1 MDVDIGTW
9 LRSLQLSDYEQAF
22 RDNDIGADILAELTA
37 EDLIGLGVTSI
48 GHRRK
53 LLAAIADLRGHGLA
67 GRVTDEPQ
75 PVAPLSAEPA
85 RAGAERRQLTVL
97 FADLVGSTAL
107 SARLDP
113 EDMSNLLSAYRN
125 AVTGGFARF
134 EGHVAKLMGD
144 GVLAYFGWP
153 RAHEDEAE
161 RAVRAGLAAVEAV
174 GRLASPSG
182 EPLAARVGIA
192 TGVVVVGDLIG
203 EGAAQEEAV
212 VGETPNLAARLQ
224 TLARPNEVVIGEG
237 TRELLGALFDVEDL
251 GVQPLKGLAL
261 PVRAF
266 RVLGPGRAA
275 SRFEALHVRELAP
288 IVGRD
293 AELALLLE
301 RWRRATAGEGQVVL
315 LSGEPG
321 IGKSRIVM
329 ALREALAN
337 KPVAVLNYFCSPYH
351 IDSALF
357 PVLGQIERAAGFARE
372 DGPEAKL
379 GKLETFLDPYAEHL
393 DEDARVLMAALL
405 SLPVGRGQAALDLTP
420 ERQKQRTFEVLLQ
433 QFEALCGQ
441 QPVLAVFEDV
451 HWIDP
456 STMELLDLLTERVQG
471 LRALTVITF
480 RPEFSPPWTGHAHV
494 TSFSLSRLVRG
505 DVAMIVGRVVGG
517 KALPAE
523 VLAQITRKT
532 DGIPL
537 FVEELTRTVLESG
550 LLRDL
555 GDHLELIDVP
565 AALAIPSTLQDS
577 LMARLDRLAPAKEL
591 AQIGACIGREFEHDL
606 LAAVSPLREPA
617 FSEALVRLV
626 GSDLV
631 FRRGQP
637 PNATYAFKHA
647 LIQDVAYATL
657 LKSRR
662 VELHARIAAALEAQF
677 PALVERQPELLAR
690 HLSGAGI
697 HHRAVEWWLRAG
709 RSARQRSANKEAI
722 GHLTRALAML
732 KDAPPSEAR
741 ERQELE
747 VQVALGPPLIATEGF
762 GARQVETA
770 YARAEELARQQGH
783 DSYRARALRGLCHV
797 HHVRGHL
804 TRTCELTGELLEL
817 VGRGDDLV
825 RQADAH
831 HALGFTLFHLSQ
843 HGLAL
848 THLEAAHCK
857 IKRAGDPAHAF
868 AAGVNIHVHGR
879 AYASHVDWHLGFA
892 DRALL
897 AIGEAIELARRL
909 DHPFSLVVALDY
921 AAMLHQFRREPAMVR
936 KHAEAAYAVCA
947 EYGFSYYQA
956 WATLMESWASAEEG
970 DLDRG
975 IGRLRDGLRD
985 LRATGAGLRL
995 PHYLASLAELYVKA
1009 RRLEEA
1015 GATLAEADAV
1025 VARHGESWT
1034 NARLRLLEG
1043 ELSLATD
1050 RLAAAACFRRAQE
1063 IAMTQGSLSLMLRA
1077 AIRLARHLRAAGKC
1091 AEAYATLAS
1100 PYASISEGFDTP
1112 DLLEGRALLE
1122 ELRSE
1127 CPPDHRLRTGTRRS
1141 GRGIGA
1147 PAQER

>member
-1 MDVDIGTW
+1 MDIGTW
-9 LRSLQLSDYEQAF
+9 LRSLQLSQYEQAF
-22 RDNDIGADILAELTA
+22 RDNDIGADILPELTA

-53 LLAAIADLRGHGLA
+53 LLRAIAALRGDGLA
-67 GRVTDEPQ
+67 PGTAVERQ
-75 PVAPLSAEPA
+75 PAALLSAEPA
-85 RAGAERRQLTVL
+85 RAGAERRQLTLV
-97 FADLVGSTAL
+97 FVDLVGSTAL

-113 EDMSNLLSAYRN
+113 EDMSKLLRAYQN

-161 RAVRAGLAAVEAV
+161 RAVRASLAAVEAV
-174 GRLASPSG
+174 GRLATPTG

-212 VGETPNLAARLQ
+212 VGETPNLAARLE
-224 TLARPNEVVIGEG
+224 TLARPNEVVIGEA
-237 TRELLGALFDVEDL
+237 TRQLLGALFEIEDL
-251 GVQPLKGLAL
+251 GVQPLRGLTV

-301 RWRRATAGEGQVVL
+301 RWRRAKAGEGQVVL

-321 IGKSRIVM
+321 IGKSRIIL
-329 ALREALAN
+329 ALREALAQE
-337 KPVAVLNYFCSPYH
+337 PVAILNYFCSPYH
-351 IDSALF
+351 MNSALF
-357 PVLGQIERAAGFARE
+357 PVIGQLERAAGFARD
-372 DGPEAKL
+372 DGPEEKVS
-379 GKLETFLDPYAEHL
+379 KLETFLSPYAERL
-393 DEDARVLMAALL
+393 DEDARALMAALL
-405 SLPVGRGQAALDLTP
+405 SLPVESGHVALDLTP
-420 ERQKQRTFEVLLQ
+420 ERQKQRTFDVLLRL
-433 QFEALCGQ
+433 FEALCGR
-441 QPVLAVFEDV
+441 QPVLAVYEDV

-456 STMELLDLLTERVQG
+456 STMELLDLATERVQRQ
-471 LRALTVITF
+471 RALAVITF
-480 RPEFSPPWTGHAHV
+480 RPEFSPPWAGHAHV

-505 DVAMIVGRVVGG
+505 EVAMIVGRVVGG
-517 KALPAE
+517 KALPAD
-523 VLAQITRKT
+523 VLAQITSKT

-555 GDHLELIDVP
+555 GDHLELIGAP

-577 LMARLDRLAPAKEL
+577 LMARLDRLASAKEL
-591 AQIGACIGREFEHDL
+591 AQIGACIGREFDHDL
-606 LAAVSPLREPA
+606 LAAVSRLQEPT

-631 FRRGQP
+631 LRRGQP
-637 PNATYAFKHA
+637 PNATYAFRHA

-677 PALVERQPELLAR
+677 PAIVERQPELLAR
-690 HLSGAGI
+690 HLSEAGI
-697 HHRAVEWWLRAG
+697 HDRAVDGWLRAG
-709 RSARQRSANKEAI
+709 RLARQRSANKEAI

-762 GARQVETA
+762 GAPQVEAA
-770 YARAEELARQQGH
+770 YARAEELARRPGH
-783 DSYRARALRGLCHV
+783 ESYRARALRGLCHV
-797 HHVRGHL
+797 YHVRGHM
-804 TRTCELTGELLEL
+804 TCELGAELFEL
-817 VGRGDDLV
+817 VERGDDLV

-831 HALGFTLFHLSQ
+831 HALGFNLFHLGQ
-843 HGLAL
+843 HGMAL
-848 THLEAAHCK
+848 THLEAARSK
-857 IKRAGDPAHAF
+857 IERAGDPAQAF

-879 AYASHVDWHLGFA
+879 AYASHINWHLGFA

-897 AIGEAIELARRL
+897 AIGEAIEVARRI
-909 DHPFSLVVALDY
+909 DHPFSLVVALAY

-936 KHAEAAYAVCA
+936 VHARAAYAVCA
-947 EYGFSYYQA
+947 EYGFSYYLA
-956 WATLMESWASAEEG
+956 WATIMDGWASAEEG

-975 IGRLRDGLRD
+975 IVRLRDGLRD

-995 PHYLASLAELYVKA
+995 PHYLAILAELYVKSQ
-1009 RRLEEA
+1009 RLEEA

-1025 VARHGESWT
+1025 AERHGESWA

-1043 ELSLATD
+1043 ELSLATHQP
-1050 RLAAAACFRRAQE
+1050 AAAACFRRAVE
-1063 IAMTQGSLSLMLRA
+1063 IATAQGARSLMLRA
-1077 AIRLARHLRAAGKC
+1077 AIRLARQLRAEGKS
-1091 AEAYATLAS
+1091 AEAYDILAS
-1100 PYASISEGFDTP
+1100 PHASISEGFDTP
-1112 DLLEGRALLE
+1112 DLLEGRALLD
-1122 ELRSE
+1122 ELRS
-1127 CPPDHRLRTGTRRS
+1127 
-1141 GRGIGA
+1141 
-1147 PAQER
+1147 

>member
-9 LRSLQLSDYEQAF
+9 LRSLQLSHYEQAF
-22 RDNDIGADILAELTA
+22 RDNDIGADILPELTA

-53 LLAAIADLRGHGLA
+53 LLAAIAALRGEGPA
-67 GRVTDEPQ
+67 RGVTGESQ
-75 PVAPLSAEPA
+75 AVAPQSAEPA
-85 RAGAERRQLTVL
+85 RAGAERRHLTVV
-97 FADLVGSTAL
+97 FVDLVGSTAL

-113 EDMSNLLSAYRN
+113 EDMSELLRAYQN
-125 AVTGGFARF
+125 AVTGGLARF

-161 RAVRAGLAAVEAV
+161 RAVRASLAAVEAV

-203 EGAAQEEAV
+203 EGAAREEAV
-212 VGETPNLAARLQ
+212 VGETPNLAARLE

-237 TRELLGALFDVEDL
+237 TRELLGALFEVEDL
-251 GVQPLKGLAL
+251 GVQPLKGLTTPA
-261 PVRAF
+261 RAF

-275 SRFEALHVRELAP
+275 SRFEALHARGLAP

-301 RWRRATAGEGQVVL
+301 RWRRAKAGEGQVVL

-321 IGKSRIVM
+321 IGKSRIIL
-329 ALREALAN
+329 ALREALAEE
-337 KPVAVLNYFCSPYH
+337 PAAVLNYFCSPYH
-351 IDSALF
+351 MDSALF
-357 PVLGQIERAAGFARE
+357 PVIGQLERAAGFARE
-372 DGPEAKL
+372 DGPEEKL
-379 GKLETFLDPYAEHL
+379 GKLDTFLDRYDDCL
-393 DEDARVLMAALL
+393 GEDGRALMAALL
-405 SLPVGRGQAALDLTP
+405 SLPLESRHAALDLTP
-420 ERQKQRTFEVLLQ
+420 ERRKQRTFEVLLG
-433 QFEALCGQ
+433 QFEALCRQ
-441 QPVLAVFEDV
+441 RPILAVFEDV

-471 LRALTVITF
+471 LKALAVITF

-494 TSFSLSRLVRG
+494 TSLSLSRLVRG
-505 DVAMIVGRVVGG
+505 DVATIVGRVVGG
-517 KALPAE
+517 KALPAD
-523 VLAQITRKT
+523 VLAQITSKT

-550 LLRDL
+550 LLRDC
-555 GDHLELIDVP
+555 GDRLELVGVP

-591 AQIGACIGREFEHDL
+591 AQIGACIGREFDHDL
-606 LAAVSPLREPA
+606 LAAVSPLQEPT
-617 FSEALVRLV
+617 FSDALLRLV

-647 LIQDVAYATL
+647 LIQDAAYATL

-662 VELHARIAAALEAQF
+662 VELHARIAAALEARF
-677 PALVERQPELLAR
+677 PAVIERQPELLAR

-697 HHRAVEWWLRAG
+697 RDRAVDWWLRAG
-709 RSARQRSANKEAI
+709 RLARQRSANKEAI
-722 GHLTRALAML
+722 AHLTRALAML
-732 KDAPPSEAR
+732 EEAPPGEAR

-762 GARQVETA
+762 AAPQVETA
-770 YARAEELARQQGH
+770 YARAEELARRHGH
-783 DSYRARALRGLCHV
+783 ESYRARALRGLCHV
-797 HHVRGHL
+797 HHVRGQM
-804 TRTCELTGELLEL
+804 TRTGELGAELLEL
-817 VGRGDDLV
+817 VERGDDLV

-831 HALGFTLFHLSQ
+831 HALGFNLFHLGQ

-848 THLEAAHCK
+848 IHLEAARSK
-857 IKRAGDPAHAF
+857 IERAGDPAQAF
-868 AAGVNIHVHGR
+868 AAGVNIQVHGR
-879 AYASHVDWHLGFA
+879 AYASHVNWHLGFA

-909 DHPFSLVVALDY
+909 DHPFSLAVALAY

-936 KHAEAAYAVCA
+936 VHADAACAICA
-947 EYGFSYYQA
+947 EHGFSYYLA
-956 WATLMESWASAEEG
+956 WARIMDGWACAEEG
-970 DLDRG
+970 DLDLG
-975 IGRLRDGLRD
+975 IVRLRDGLRD

-995 PHYLASLAELYVKA
+995 PYYLAILAELYVKTQ
-1009 RRLEEA
+1009 RLEEA

-1025 VARHGESWT
+1025 VARHGETWAD
-1034 NARLRLLEG
+1034 ARLRLLEG
-1043 ELSLATD
+1043 ELSLAAC
-1050 RLAAAACFRRAQE
+1050 RSAAATCFRRAAE
-1063 IAMTQGSLSLMLRA
+1063 IATAQGALSLTLRA
-1077 AIRLARHLRAAGKC
+1077 AVRLARHLRAEGKC
-1091 AEAYATLAS
+1091 ADAYDALAS
-1100 PYASISEGFDTP
+1100 SCAAIGEGFDTP
-1112 DLLEGRALLE
+1112 DLLEGRALLD
-1122 ELRSE
+1122 ELRSA
-1127 CPPDHRLRTGTRRS
+1127 CPSDQR
-1141 GRGIGA
+1141 
-1147 PAQER
+1147 

>member
-1 MDVDIGTW
+1 VDIGTW
-9 LRSLQLSDYEQAF
+9 LRSLQLSQYEQAF
-22 RDNDIGADILAELTA
+22 RDNDIGADILPELTA

-53 LLAAIADLRGHGLA
+53 LLRAIAALRGNGLA
-67 GRVTDEPQ
+67 RGTTAEPQ
-75 PVAPLSAEPA
+75 PAALLSAEPA
-85 RAGAERRQLTVL
+85 RAGAERRQLTLV
-97 FADLVGSTAL
+97 FVDLVGSTAL

-113 EDMSNLLSAYRN
+113 EDMSKLLRAYQN

-161 RAVRAGLAAVEAV
+161 RAVRASLAAVEAV
-174 GRLASPSG
+174 GRLATPTG

-212 VGETPNLAARLQ
+212 VGETPNLAARLE

-237 TRELLGALFDVEDL
+237 TRQLLGALFEIEDL
-251 GVQPLKGLAL
+251 GVQPLRGLTV

-301 RWRRATAGEGQVVL
+301 RWRRAKAGEGQVVL

-321 IGKSRIVM
+321 IGKSRIVL
-329 ALREALAN
+329 ALREALAQE
-337 KPVAVLNYFCSPYH
+337 PVAVLNYFCSPYH
-351 IDSALF
+351 MNSALF
-357 PVLGQIERAAGFARE
+357 PVIGQLERAAGFARD
-372 DGPEAKL
+372 DGPEEKVS
-379 GKLETFLDPYAEHL
+379 KLETFLSPYAERL
-393 DEDARVLMAALL
+393 DEDARALMAALL
-405 SLPVGRGQAALDLTP
+405 SLPVESRHAALDLTP
-420 ERQKQRTFEVLLQ
+420 ERRKQRTFDVLLR
-433 QFEALCGQ
+433 QFEALCGR
-441 QPVLAVFEDV
+441 QPVLAVYEDV

-456 STMELLDLLTERVQG
+456 STMELLDLATERVQRQ
-471 LRALTVITF
+471 RALAVITF
-480 RPEFSPPWTGHAHV
+480 RPEFSSPWAGHAHV

-505 DVAMIVGRVVGG
+505 EVAMIVGRVVGG
-517 KALPAE
+517 KALPAD
-523 VLAQITRKT
+523 VLAQITSKT

-555 GDHLELIDVP
+555 GDHLELIGAP

-577 LMARLDRLAPAKEL
+577 LMARLDRLASAKEL
-591 AQIGACIGREFEHDL
+591 AQIGACIGREFDHDL
-606 LAAVSPLREPA
+606 LAAVSRLQEPT

-631 FRRGQP
+631 LRRGQP
-637 PNATYAFKHA
+637 PNATYVFKHA

-677 PALVERQPELLAR
+677 PAIVERQPELLAR
-690 HLSGAGI
+690 HLSEAGI
-697 HHRAVEWWLRAG
+697 HDRAVDGWLRAG
-709 RSARQRSANKEAI
+709 RLARQRSANKEAI
-722 GHLTRALAML
+722 GHLTIALAML
-732 KDAPPSEAR
+732 KDAPPSEAC

-762 GARQVETA
+762 GAPQVEAA
-770 YARAEELARQQGH
+770 YARAEELARRQGH
-783 DSYRARALRGLCHV
+783 ESYRARALRGLCHV
-797 HHVRGHL
+797 YHVRGHM
-804 TRTCELTGELLEL
+804 TRTCELGAELFEL
-817 VGRGDDLV
+817 VERGDDLV

-831 HALGFTLFHLSQ
+831 HALGFNLFHLGQ
-843 HGLAL
+843 HGMAL
-848 THLEAAHCK
+848 THLEAARSK
-857 IKRAGDPAHAF
+857 IERAGDPAQAF

-879 AYASHVDWHLGFA
+879 AYASHINWHLGFA

-897 AIGEAIELARRL
+897 AIGEAIEVARRI
-909 DHPFSLVVALDY
+909 DHPFSLVVALAY

-936 KHAEAAYAVCA
+936 VHARAAYAVCA
-947 EYGFSYYQA
+947 EYGFSYYLA
-956 WATLMESWASAEEG
+956 WATIMDGWASAEEG

-975 IGRLRDGLRD
+975 IVRLRDGLRD

-995 PHYLASLAELYVKA
+995 PHYLAILAELYVKSQ
-1009 RRLEEA
+1009 RLEEA

-1025 VARHGESWT
+1025 AERHGESWA

-1043 ELSLATD
+1043 ELSLATHQP
-1050 RLAAAACFRRAQE
+1050 AAAACFRRAVE
-1063 IAMTQGSLSLMLRA
+1063 IATAQGALSLMLRA
-1077 AIRLARHLRAAGKC
+1077 AIRLARHLRAEGKS
-1091 AEAYATLAS
+1091 AEAYDILAS
-1100 PYASISEGFDTP
+1100 PHASISEGFDTP
-1112 DLLEGRALLE
+1112 DLLEGRALLD
-1122 ELRSE
+1122 ELRS
-1127 CPPDHRLRTGTRRS
+1127 
-1141 GRGIGA
+1141 
-1147 PAQER
+1147 

>member
-1 MDVDIGTW
+1 MDIGTW
-9 LRSLQLSDYEQAF
+9 LRNLQLSRYEQMF
-22 RDNDIGADILAELTA
+22 RDNDISADVLPELTA

-53 LLAAIADLRGHGLA
+53 LLSAITALRGEGMA
-67 GRVTDEPQ
+67 GGVTAGPQ
-75 PVAPLSAEPA
+75 PATLLSAEPA
-85 RAGAERRQLTVL
+85 RAGAERRQLTVV
-97 FADLVGSTAL
+97 FVDLVDSTAL
-107 SARLDP
+107 SVRLDP
-113 EDMSNLLSAYRN
+113 EDMSKLLRAYQN

-161 RAVRAGLAAVEAV
+161 RAVRASLAAVEAV
-174 GRLASPSG
+174 GRLASPTG

-237 TRELLGALFDVEDL
+237 TRELLGALFEVEDL
-251 GVQPLKGLAL
+251 GVQPLKGLTVPA
-261 PVRAF
+261 RAF

-275 SRFEALHVRELAP
+275 SRFEALHLRELAP

-301 RWRRATAGEGQVVL
+301 RWRRAKAGEGQVVL

-321 IGKSRIVM
+321 IGKSRIVL
-329 ALREALAN
+329 ALREALA
-337 KPVAVLNYFCSPYH
+337 KEPVTVLNHFCSPYH
-351 IDSALF
+351 MDSALF
-357 PVLGQIERAAGFARE
+357 PVIGQLERAAGFARD
-372 DGPEAKL
+372 DGPEEKL
-379 GKLETFLDPYAEHL
+379 CKLETLLSSNSACF
-393 DEDARVLMAALL
+393 DEDATALMAAML
-405 SLPVGRGQAALDLTP
+405 SLPVESRHAALDLTP
-420 ERQKQRTFEVLLQ
+420 ERQKQLTLEVLLR
-433 QFEALCGQ
+433 QFEAVCGQ
-441 QPVLAVFEDV
+441 QPVLAVYEDV

-456 STMELLDLLTERVQG
+456 STMELLDLLVERVQG
-471 LRALTVITF
+471 LRVLTVVTF
-480 RPEFSPPWTGHAHV
+480 RPEFTPPWTGHAHV

-517 KALPAE
+517 KALPPD
-523 VLAQITRKT
+523 VLAQITSKT

-550 LLRDL
+550 LLRDR
-555 GDHLELIDVP
+555 GDHLELIGV
-565 AALAIPSTLQDS
+565 AASLAIPSTLQDS

-591 AQIGACIGREFEHDL
+591 AQIGACIGREFDHDL
-606 LAAVSPLREPA
+606 LAAVSPLQEPT
-617 FSEALVRLV
+617 FSEALSRLV

-637 PNATYAFKHA
+637 PNATYTFKHA

-657 LKSRR
+657 LRSRR

-677 PALVERQPELLAR
+677 PAVVERQPELLAR
-690 HLSGAGI
+690 HLTEAGI
-697 HHRAVEWWLRAG
+697 HDRAADWWLRAG
-709 RSARQRSANKEAI
+709 QLARQRSANKEAI
-722 GHLTRALAML
+722 GHLTKALAIL
-732 KDAPPSEAR
+732 RDAPPSEAR

-747 VQVALGPPLIATEGF
+747 IQVALGPPLIATEGF
-762 GARQVETA
+762 GAPQVETA

-783 DSYRARALRGLCHV
+783 ESHRARALRGLCHV

-804 TRTCELTGELLEL
+804 TRTGELGVELLEL
-817 VGRGDDLV
+817 VERGDDLV

-831 HALGFTLFHLSQ
+831 HALGFNLFHLGNHS
-843 HGLAL
+843 LAL
-848 THLEAAHCK
+848 THLEAARSK
-857 IKRAGDPAHAF
+857 IERAGDPAHAF

-897 AIGEAIELARRL
+897 TIGEAIEVARRI
-909 DHPFSLVVALDY
+909 DHPFSLVVAFAY

-936 KHAEAAYAVCA
+936 VHADAAYAVCA
-947 EYGFSYYQA
+947 EYGFSYYLA
-956 WATLMESWASAEEG
+956 WATIMDGWASAEEG
-970 DLDRG
+970 DLDGG
-975 IGRLRDGLRD
+975 IVRLRDGLRD

-995 PHYLASLAELYVKA
+995 PHYLAILAELYIKTQ
-1009 RRLEEA
+1009 RLEEA

-1025 VARHGESWT
+1025 AERHGESWA

-1043 ELSLATD
+1043 ELSLAPF
-1050 RLAAAACFRRAQE
+1050 RPAADCFRRAVE
-1063 IAMTQGSLSLMLRA
+1063 IATAQGALSLTLRA
-1077 AIRLARHLRAAGKC
+1077 AIRLARHLRADGKT
-1091 AEAYATLAS
+1091 AEAYDTLAS

-1112 DLLEGRALLE
+1112 DLLEGRALLD

-1127 CPPDHRLRTGTRRS
+1127 CPS
-1141 GRGIGA
+1141 GH
-1147 PAQER
+1147 Q

>member
-1 MDVDIGTW
+1 MDIGTW
-9 LRSLQLSDYEQAF
+9 LRSLQLSQYEQAF
-22 RDNDIGADILAELTA
+22 RDNDIGADILPDLTA

-53 LLAAIADLRGHGLA
+53 LLAAITALRGEGLA
-67 GRVTDEPQ
+67 GGVTAEPQ
-75 PVAPLSAEPA
+75 ATALLSAAPV
-85 RAGAERRQLTVL
+85 RAGAERRQLTVV
-97 FADLVGSTAL
+97 FVDLVDSTAL

-113 EDMSNLLSAYRN
+113 EDMSKLLRAYQN

-161 RAVRAGLAAVEAV
+161 RAVRASLAAVEAV
-174 GRLASPSG
+174 GRLASPTG

-212 VGETPNLAARLQ
+212 VGETPNLAARLE

-237 TRELLGALFDVEDL
+237 TRELLGALFEVEDL
-251 GVQPLKGLAL
+251 GIQPLKGLTV
-261 PVRAF
+261 PTRAF

-275 SRFEALHVRELAP
+275 SRFEALHLRELAP

-293 AELALLLE
+293 AELVLLLE
-301 RWRRATAGEGQVVL
+301 RWRRAKAGEGQVVL

-321 IGKSRIVM
+321 IGKSRIVL
-329 ALREALAN
+329 ALREALA
-337 KPVAVLNYFCSPYH
+337 KEPVAELNHFCSPYH
-351 IDSALF
+351 MNSALF
-357 PVLGQIERAAGFARE
+357 PVIGQLERAAGFARE
-372 DGPEAKL
+372 DGPEEKL
-379 GKLETFLDPYAEHL
+379 SKLETFLNLCADRL
-393 DEDARVLMAALL
+393 DEDARALMAALL
-405 SLPVGRGQAALDLTP
+405 SLPVESRHAALDLTP
-420 ERQKQRTFEVLLQ
+420 ERQKQLTLEVLLL
-433 QFEALCGQ
+433 QFEALCSQ
-441 QPVLAVFEDV
+441 QPVLAVYEDV

-456 STMELLDLLTERVQG
+456 STMELLDLLVERVQG

-480 RPEFSPPWTGHAHV
+480 RPEFAPPWTGHAHV
-494 TSFSLSRLVRG
+494 TSLSLSRLVRG

-517 KALPAE
+517 RALPPD
-523 VLAQITRKT
+523 VLAQITSKT

-537 FVEELTRTVLESG
+537 FVEELTRTILESG
-550 LLRDL
+550 LLRDR
-555 GDHLELIDVP
+555 GDHLELIGV
-565 AALAIPSTLQDS
+565 AAAFAIPSTLQDS

-591 AQIGACIGREFEHDL
+591 AQIGACIGREFDHDL
-606 LAAVSPLREPA
+606 LAAVSPLQEPT

-637 PNATYAFKHA
+637 PNVTYAFKHA

-677 PALVERQPELLAR
+677 PAVVERQPELLAR
-690 HLSGAGI
+690 HLLEAGI
-697 HHRAVEWWLRAG
+697 HDRAVDWLLRAG
-709 RSARQRSANKEAI
+709 RLARQRSANKEAI
-722 GHLTRALAML
+722 GHLTRALAIL

-747 VQVALGPPLIATEGF
+747 GQVALGPPLIATEGF
-762 GARQVETA
+762 GAPQVETA
-770 YARAEELARQQGH
+770 YARAEELARRQGH
-783 DSYRARALRGLCHV
+783 ESYRARALRGLCHV
-797 HHVRGHL
+797 YHVRGHL
-804 TRTCELTGELLEL
+804 THTGELGAELLEL
-817 VGRGDDLV
+817 VERGDDLV

-831 HALGFTLFHLSQ
+831 HALGFNLFHRGQ

-848 THLEAAHCK
+848 THLEAARSK
-857 IKRAGDPAHAF
+857 IERAGDAAHAF

-879 AYASHVDWHLGFA
+879 AYASHVNWHLGCA

-897 AIGEAIELARRL
+897 TIGEAIEVARRL
-909 DHPFSLVVALDY
+909 DHPFSLVVALAY
-921 AAMLHQFRREPAMVR
+921 AAMLHQFRREPAIVR
-936 KHAEAAYAVCA
+936 VHADAAYAVCA
-947 EYGFSYYQA
+947 EYGFSYYLA
-956 WATLMESWASAEEG
+956 WATIMDGWASAEEG
-970 DLDRG
+970 DLERG
-975 IGRLRDGLRD
+975 IVRLRDGLRD

-995 PHYLASLAELYVKA
+995 PHYLAILAELYIKTQ
-1009 RRLEEA
+1009 RLEEA

-1025 VARHGESWT
+1025 AERHGESWA
-1034 NARLRLLEG
+1034 NARLRLIEG
-1043 ELSLATD
+1043 ELSLATYKP
-1050 RLAAAACFRRAQE
+1050 AASCFRRAVE
-1063 IAMTQGSLSLMLRA
+1063 IARAQGALSLMLRA
-1077 AIRLARHLRAAGKC
+1077 AIRLARHLRAEGKS
-1091 AEAYATLAS
+1091 AEAYDTLAS

-1112 DLLEGRALLE
+1112 DLLEGRALLD

-1127 CPPDHRLRTGTRRS
+1127 CPSCHR
-1141 GRGIGA
+1141 
-1147 PAQER
+1147 

>member
-1 MDVDIGTW
+1 MDIKAW
-9 LRSLQLSDYEQAF
+9 LRSLQLSQYEQAF
-22 RDNDIGADILAELTA
+22 RDNDIDADILPELTA
-37 EDLIGLGVTSI
+37 EDLIDIGVTSI

-53 LLAAIADLRGHGLA
+53 LLGAIAALRGEGLA
-67 GRVTDEPQ
+67 RAVTVEPQ
-75 PVAPLSAEPA
+75 TATILSAEPA
-85 RAGAERRQLTVL
+85 RAGAERRQLTVV
-97 FADLVGSTAL
+97 FIDLVGSTAL
-107 SARLDP
+107 SVRLDP
-113 EDMSNLLSAYRN
+113 EDMSKLLRAYHN

-161 RAVRAGLAAVEAV
+161 RAVLASLAAVEAV
-174 GRLASPSG
+174 GRLATPTG

-212 VGETPNLAARLQ
+212 VGETPNLAARLE

-237 TRELLGALFDVEDL
+237 TRELLGALFEVEDL
-251 GVQPLKGLAL
+251 GVQPLKGLTVPA
-261 PVRAF
+261 RAF

-275 SRFEALHVRELAP
+275 SRFEALHLKELAP

-293 AELALLLE
+293 AELALLLD
-301 RWRRATAGEGQVVL
+301 RWRRAKAGEGQVVL

-321 IGKSRIVM
+321 IGKSRIVL
-329 ALREALAN
+329 ALREALAQE
-337 KPVAVLNYFCSPYH
+337 PVAVLSHFCSPYH
-351 IDSALF
+351 MNSALF
-357 PVLGQIERAAGFARE
+357 PVIGQLERAAGFTRQ
-372 DGPEAKL
+372 DGPEEKL
-379 GKLETFLDPYAEHL
+379 SKLETFLIPYAERL
-393 DEDARVLMAALL
+393 DEDARALMAALL
-405 SLPVGRGQAALDLTP
+405 SLPVESHAALDLTP
-420 ERQKQRTFEVLLQ
+420 ERQKQRTFEVLLR

-441 QPVLAVFEDV
+441 QPVLAIYEDV
-451 HWIDP
+451 HWSDP
-456 STMELLDLLTERVQG
+456 STMELLDLLTERVQS
-471 LRALTVITF
+471 LKALTVITF

-494 TSFSLSRLVRG
+494 TYFSLSRLVRG

-517 KALPAE
+517 KALPGD
-523 VLAQITRKT
+523 VLAEITSKT

-550 LLRDL
+550 LLRDH
-555 GDHLELIDVP
+555 GDHLELVGVP
-565 AALAIPSTLQDS
+565 AAFAIPSTLQDS

-591 AQIGACIGREFEHDL
+591 AQIGACIGREFDHDL
-606 LAAVSPLREPA
+606 LAAVSPLQEPT

-637 PNATYAFKHA
+637 PNLTYTFKHA

-677 PALVERQPELLAR
+677 PAIVERQPELLAR
-690 HLSGAGI
+690 HLSAAGI
-697 HHRAVEWWLRAG
+697 HDRAVDWWLRAG
-709 RSARQRSANKEAI
+709 RLARQRSANKEAI

-762 GARQVETA
+762 GATQVESA
-770 YARAEELARQQGH
+770 YARAEELARRQGH
-783 DSYRARALRGLCHV
+783 ESYRARALRGLCHV
-797 HHVRGHL
+797 YHVRGHL
-804 TRTCELTGELLEL
+804 TRTGELGAELLEL
-817 VGRGDDLV
+817 VERGGDPV

-831 HALGFTLFHLSQ
+831 HALGFNLFHLGQ

-848 THLEAAHCK
+848 THLEAARSR
-857 IKRAGDPAHAF
+857 IERAGAPDHAF

-879 AYASHVDWHLGFA
+879 SYASHVNWHLGFA

-897 AIGEAIELARRL
+897 AIGDAIEVARRL
-909 DHPFSLVVALDY
+909 DHPFSLVVALAY

-936 KHAEAAYAVCA
+936 VHADEAYVICA
-947 EYGFSYYQA
+947 EYGFSYYLA
-956 WATLMESWASAEEG
+956 WATIMDGWASAEEG

-975 IGRLRDGLRD
+975 IVRVRDGLRD

-995 PHYLASLAELYVKA
+995 PHYLAILAELYIKTQQ
-1009 RRLEEA
+1009 LEEA
-1015 GATLAEADAV
+1015 GTALTEADAV
-1025 VARHGESWT
+1025 AERHGETWA
-1034 NARLRLLEG
+1034 NARLRLLDG
-1043 ELSLATD
+1043 ELSLATSQP
-1050 RLAAAACFRRAQE
+1050 AAAYFRRAVE
-1063 IAMTQGSLSLMLRA
+1063 IARAQGALSLVLRA
-1077 AIRLARHLRAAGKC
+1077 AIRLARHLLADGKC
-1091 AEAYATLAS
+1091 AEAYDTLTTS
-1100 PYASISEGFDTP
+1100 YDSISEGFDTP
-1112 DLLEGRALLE
+1112 DLLEGRALLD

-1127 CPPDHRLRTGTRRS
+1127 CPSGHRRAVRKRR
-1141 GRGIGA
+1141 
-1147 PAQER
+1147 